1 MYYFR
6 CISGRWAVF
15 GWCGGGEAASFPG
28 LFPCKKVLGTRWGE
42 GGLWP
47 FFSKF
52 IPCFHAS
59 VLAEGKIYMK

>member
-28 LFPCKKVLGTRWGE
+28 LFPCKKVLGTRWG
-42 GGLWP
+42 GRRVSGH
-47 FFSKF
+47 FFPSL
-52 IPCFHAS
+52 FHVS
-59 VLAEGKIYMK
+59 MHLYSPKEKYI